1 MKAVFDTNVLV
12 AALIAEGVCAKLL
25 TRARKHQFHLVTCP
39 SILEELEHV
48 LRNKISAGREEVR
61 SAVLLVSAAVQAV
74 VHPVEKVSGVCRDA
88 DDHHILACS
97 LEAKADYLVTGD
109 LDLLSLGSFRGTQI
123 VTPRQFEMFFED

>member
-1 MKAVFDTNVLV
+1 M
-12 AALIAEGVCAKLL
+12 IQ
-25 TRARKHQFHLVTCP
+25 R
-39 SILEELEHV
+39 
-48 LRNKISAGREEVR
+48 
-61 SAVLLVSAAVQAV
+61 
-74 VHPVEKVSGVCRDA
+74 RDA